1 MVMKFANHQKHLRYF
16 DVGCVSSGIAN
27 STLSSYVQIIKNTC
41 DISTLVVFH
50 PESPIQHSHHTSKAI
65 KTLAIFRRWLCF
77 IRNRQFNMVM
87 KFANR
92 QKHLRYFDVGCFSSG
107 IANSTLSSYVQ
118 SNQNTCDISTLVV
131 FHPESPIQH
140 GHEVRK
146 SSKTLAIFRRWLFFI
161 RNRQFNMVIKLA
173 NHQKHLRYFD
183 VGCFSSGIA
192 NSTLSSYIQ
201 IIKNTCDISTLVVFH
216 PESPIQHSHHTSKS
230 SKTLAIFR
238 RGLFFIR
245 NRQFNTLIIRP
256 NHQKHLRY
264 FDVGCFSSG
273 IANSTLSSYVQIIKN
288 TCDISTLV
296 VFHPESTIQHSHHTS
311 KSSKT
316 LAIFRRWLCFIR
328 NRQFNTLIIRPNHQ
342 KHLRYFDVGCFSSGI
357 ANSTLSSYVQII
369 KNTCDISTL
378 VVFHPESPILHS
390 HHTSKSSKTLA
401 IFRRWLCFIR
411 NRQFNTLIIRPNHQ
425 KHLRYFDVGCFS
437 SGIANSTLSSY
448 VQIIKNTCD
457 ISTWVVFHPESPIQH
472 SHHTSKSSKT
482 LAIFRRWLCFIRNR
496 QFNTLI
502 IRPNHQKHLRYFDV
516 GFVSSGIANSTL
528 SSYVQIIK
536 NTCDISTLVVFH
548 PESPIQHSHH
558 TSKAIKTLAIFRRWL
573 FFIRNRQFNM
583 VMKFA
588 NRQKHLRYFDVCCFS
603 SGIANSTLS
612 SYVQS
617 NQNTCDIST
626 LVVFHPESPI
636 QHGHEVRKSSKT
648 LAIFRRVLFFIR
660 NRQFNTLIIRPKQ
673 SKHLRYFDVGC
684 FSSGIANSAWS

>member
-77 IRNRQFNMVM
+77 IRNRKFNMVM

-118 SNQNTCDISTLVV
+118 
-131 FHPESPIQH
+131 
-140 GHEVRK
+140 
-146 SSKTLAIFRRWLFFI
+146 
-161 RNRQFNMVIKLA
+161 
-173 NHQKHLRYFD
+173 
-183 VGCFSSGIA
+183 
-192 NSTLSSYIQ
+192 
-201 IIKNTCDISTLVVFH
+201 IIKNTCDISTWVVFH

-238 RGLFFIR
+238 RWLFFIR

-342 KHLRYFDVGCFSSGI
+342 KHLRYFDVGC
-357 ANSTLSSYVQII
+357 
-369 KNTCDISTL
+369 
-378 VVFHPESPILHS
+378 
-390 HHTSKSSKTLA
+390 
-401 IFRRWLCFIR
+401 
-411 NRQFNTLIIRPNHQ
+411 
-425 KHLRYFDVGCFS
+425 
-437 SGIANSTLSSY
+437 
-448 VQIIKNTCD
+448 
-457 ISTWVVFHPESPIQH
+457 
-472 SHHTSKSSKT
+472 
-482 LAIFRRWLCFIRNR
+482 
-496 QFNTLI
+496 
-502 IRPNHQKHLRYFDV
+502 
-516 GFVSSGIANSTL
+516 VSSGIANSTL

-548 PESPIQHSHH
+548 PESPIQHGHEVCKS
-558 TSKAIKTLAIFRRWL
+558 SKTLAIFRRWL
-573 FFIRNRQFNM
+573 FFIRNRKFN
-583 VMKFA
+583 
-588 NRQKHLRYFDVCCFS
+588 
-603 SGIANSTLS
+603 TLIILPN
-612 SYVQS
+612 

-636 QHGHEVRKSSKT
+636 QHGHEVCKSSKTLAILRRWLCFIRNRKFNTLIIRPNHQKHLRYFDVGCVSSGIANSTLSSYVQIIKNTCDISTLVVFHPESPIQHGHEVCKSSKT
-648 LAIFRRVLFFIR
+648 LAIFRRWLFFIR
-660 NRQFNTLIIRPKQ
+660 NRQFNTLIILPKQ

-684 FSSGIANSAWS
+684 VSSGIANSTWS